1 MRTLCVESLGGRATP
16 SDCQT
21 PVSSIPAPGLSFL
34 SQTEQLDAGDVIRVG
49 RRQGIWADHIGS
61 SSEYFFLS
69 FAASLRINSLSQTE
83 VFVDEVGAVTCW
95 DSGSGE
101 KMYM

>member
-1 MRTLCVESLGGRATP
+1 MLSPWGAGLLPQTVRPPFPP
-16 SDCQT
+16 SQ
-21 PVSSIPAPGLSFL
+21 L